1 MISRVGIALVL
12 GALGF
17 ITGALAVWMLTDLPG
32 VSISNTVAFWAACAT
47 GGVCLVTG
55 FVYSD
60 KTIDALGE
68 VWQVAWQISVGI
80 LATLRALIR

>member
-1 MISRVGIALVL
+1 MISRIAIALVL

-32 VSISNTVAFWAACAT
+32 VSIPNAVAFWAACGT
-47 GGVCLVTG
+47 GVVCLVTG

-68 VWQVAWQISVGI
+68 IWRVVWELSVGI

>member
-1 MISRVGIALVL
+1 MISRIGIALVL

-17 ITGALAVWMLTDLPG
+17 VTGALVTWMLTDLPG
-32 VSISNTVAFWAACAT
+32 VSIPNAAAFWAACAT
-47 GGVCLVTG
+47 GVVCLVTG

-68 VWQVAWQISVGI
+68 VWQVVWALSVGI